1 MSTIVRLLSLVCIA
15 CVCCAFSNPQG
26 KASVTP
32 GNVIYTFGAG
42 KMQCQSEVNS
52 SGDIVVLLKSLKENT
67 TVKFDRLQKQNSDW
81 LLVLTILVSEETDI
95 CASWTNKQELTIK
108 LNPLSV
114 DNISLSGKEVYSK
127 DQVKVL
133 I

>member
-1 MSTIVRLLSLVCIA
+1 MS
-15 CVCCAFSNPQG
+15 F
-26 KASVTP
+26 TP
-32 GNVIYTFGAG
+32 LEQAKCNVNLKLIL
-42 KMQCQSEVNS
+42 